1 MRVLMIGDVVG
12 RPGRQAVRDLL
23 PALRDELDLDF
34 VVANGENSAGWA
46 GITRKTLDSLLHSG
60 VDVVTSGNHV
70 YRYPE
75 TLPLLDERRDVLIRP
90 ANHSR
95 NAPGAG
101 FVVREDRRGRRVGVV
116 NLQGRVFMDPSD
128 DPFAAAEAIL
138 DGLEG
143 DTDTILVD
151 FHAEATSEKVAMGW
165 FLDGHVSVVA
175 GTHTHV
181 PTADA
186 RILPQGTAYI
196 SDLGMTGPHDS
207 CLGVE
212 THIILKRFRAG
223 LPQRFDVAKED
234 VRLQAVVVDVDT
246 GTGLARSIGRIERE
260 LP

>member
-1 MRVLMIGDVVG
+1 MRVLLIGDVVG
-12 RPGRQAVRDLL
+12 RPGREAVRELL
-23 PALRDELDLDF
+23 PGLRDELDLDF

-46 GITRKTLDSLLHSG
+46 GITRKTLDGLLRSG

-75 TLPLLDERRDVLIRP
+75 VLPLLDSRRDCLIRP

-95 NAPGAG
+95 RAPGVG
-101 FVVREDRRGRRVGVV
+101 SVVREDRRGRRIGVV

-128 DPFAAAEAIL
+128 DPFAAVEAML
-138 DGLEG
+138 DELTG
-143 DTDTILVD
+143 DTDAILVD

-165 FLDGHVSVVA
+165 FLDGQVAVVA

-186 RILPQGTAYI
+186 RILPGGTAHVTDI
-196 SDLGMTGPHDS
+196 GMTGPHDS

-212 THIILKRFRAG
+212 THIILKRFRTG
-223 LPQRFDVAKED
+223 LPQRFDVAKGD
-234 VRLQAVVVDVDT
+234 VRLQAVLVSLDPQ
-246 GTGLARSIGRIERE
+246 TGLARSIERIERK